1 MRECGT
7 TKNDICD
14 LLRLR
19 TNDLSDRGR
28 SKSKTHEAGWPGSFP
43 CLIFPPIAYAQL

>member
-28 SKSKTHEAGWPGSFP
+28 SKSKTHMRPAGQALS
-43 CLIFPPIAYAQL
+43 LVSYSHR